1 MFIIYFSDPPE
12 LFFVSDSA
20 TVIQWNKWNVVYSP
34 MRREYLANKN
44 NLQDQLSSIE
54 KDAKE
59 MGQDKA

>member
-1 MFIIYFSDPPE
+1 MNLKSKMFI
-12 LFFVSDSA
+12 VRH
-20 TVIQWNKWNVVYSP
+20 
-34 MRREYLANKN
+34 RREYRANKN